1 MPRVSRGSYSSC
13 FFHNMVQGINKEYI
27 FNQNKEKNKY
37 IKLLKQSLEY
47 DIEIISYVIMDNH
60 AHLLLY
66 VTDVTKMSEFMKN
79 TNEKYA
85 MYYNYINNRVGVVF
99 RNRFKTQ
106 AIVSETHLYNCIKYI
121 YDNPVKAKIVEKPEE
136 YKYSNFTQFNN
147 NALDKKILNCGQFS
161 NMEKMY
167 ENESKIL
174 DTKEDELNYA
184 KSIIDEYIKDKS
196 LKNEDNQRKIL
207 QMLREKTNLSYN
219 IISTLLK
226 IPKTTLWKVDKKKK

>member
-1 MPRVSRGSYSSC
+1 
-13 FFHNMVQGINKEYI
+13 
-27 FNQNKEKNKY
+27 
-37 IKLLKQSLEY
+37 
-47 DIEIISYVIMDNH
+47 MDNH

-226 IPKTTLWKVDKKKK
+226 IPKTTLWKVDKNKK